1 MTEQDEFFSFDEA
14 LDRLR
19 LKEEELKRLVS
30 EGEIRAF
37 RDGETMK
44 LRRTDVDNLRRE
56 LMGGDVVDLDD
67 ATDDVVLADPGM
79 VTEELSAADTLL
91 EDETLLT
98 EELDVADLDDLDDL
112 DEIEE
117 LDELE
122 EVEDDEPKKRRRPEP
137 EPEPM
142 HPMALAGIFLTSLL
156 LILSFPVLKNSNG
169 GISDIADSIAQTFG
183 GAPAEE
189 ADATPADGEA
199 TDEDASE
206 DDAADPFGDAD
217 DATDGDSTDGDDSD
231 DDSSEG

>member
-67 ATDDVVLADPGM
+67 SSDDVVLADPGM

-91 EDETLLT
+91 EEETLLT
-98 EELDVADLDDLDDL
+98 EELDVADLDDLEDL
-112 DEIEE
+112 DEIED
-117 LDELE
+117 LDELD
-122 EVEDDEPKKRRRPEP
+122 EDDEPKKRRRPEP

-142 HPMALAGIFLTSLL
+142 NPLALAGVFLTSIL
-156 LILSFPVLKNSNG
+156 LILAFPVLKNVNG
-169 GISDIADSIAQTFG
+169 GVSDIADSIAQTFG
-183 GAPAEE
+183 GGGEEE
-189 ADATPADGEA
+189 AEPAAPLE
-199 TDEDASE
+199 DEG
-206 DDAADPFGDAD
+206 DDADDESSTESADPFAEDGGD
-217 DATDGDSTDGDDSD
+217 DA
-231 DDSSEG
+231 SSEG